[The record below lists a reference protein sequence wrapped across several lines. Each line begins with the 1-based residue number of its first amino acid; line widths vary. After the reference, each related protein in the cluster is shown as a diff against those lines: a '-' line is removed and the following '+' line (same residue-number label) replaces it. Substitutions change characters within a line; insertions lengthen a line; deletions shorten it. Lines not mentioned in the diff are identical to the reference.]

1 MYMCVSSSNNSI
13 LKGAVHHYYES
24 RRRIFNNS
32 LPSRANQVAK
42 NKLISKKKG
51 YRRRP
56 GKKFLV
62 YHRPL
67 PQF

>member
-51 YRRRP
+51 Y
-56 GKKFLV
+56 
-62 YHRPL
+62 
-67 PQF
+67 

>member
-13 LKGAVHHYYES
+13 LEGAVHRYYES
-24 RRRIFNNS
+24 RRRIFNDS

-51 YRRRP
+51 YRRR
-56 GKKFLV
+56 V
-62 YHRPL
+62 CV
-67 PQF
+67 